1 MGSVFLVRHA
11 TTAAS
16 AAGTNL
22 GQADDAPLLPGGE
35 SLASRLGAA
44 IALELAAMPNGE
56 IRMASS
62 PARRCR
68 ATAEAV
74 ARAIGLDA
82 HAQIEQGLRELDYGS
97 WEGLTAEECRR
108 RDPVL
113 RAAWEADPYAMRAPG
128 GESGAGVAARAFPV
142 LEGIESWLVA
152 ADGRVAIV
160 VSHNH
165 VIRLRLAALLG
176 IPLPDYRRRLSIEPG
191 SYSVVTFASEPMRT
205 AVRRIGALP
214 PDALP
219 PDALPPHGAAR
230 GSERPEGPPEGL

>member
-22 GQADDAPLLPGGE
+22 GQADDAPLLPDGE
-35 SLASRLGAA
+35 SLAGRLGAA
-44 IALELAAMPNGE
+44 IALELAAMPDGE
-56 IRMASS
+56 IHVVSS

-68 ATAEAV
+68 ATAEAI
-74 ARAIGLDA
+74 AAAIGLDA
-82 HAQIEQGLRELDYGS
+82 QVPVQVEEGLRELDYGS

-113 RAAWEADPYAMRAPG
+113 RAAWEADPYAVQAPG
-128 GESGAGVAARAFPV
+128 GESGADVAARAFPV
-142 LEGIESWLVA
+142 LEAIEGWLVA
-152 ADGRVAIV
+152 VGDRVAIV

-165 VIRLRLAALLG
+165 VIRLRLAAVLG

-191 SYSVVTFASEPMRT
+191 SYSVVTFASKPRQT
-205 AVRRIGALP
+205 TVRRIGTLP
-214 PDALP
+214 PP
-219 PDALPPHGAAR
+219 RAASG
-230 GSERPEGPPEGL
+230 GSEGWHL

>member
-22 GQADDAPLLPGGE
+22 GQADDAPLLPNGE
-35 SLASRLGAA
+35 SLAGRLGAA
-44 IALELAAMPNGE
+44 IALELAAMPHGE
-56 IRMASS
+56 IRLISS

-68 ATAEAV
+68 ATGEAI
-74 ARAIGLDA
+74 ASAIGLDA
-82 HAQIEQGLRELDYGS
+82 QAQVEEGLRELDYGS

-113 RAAWEADPYAMRAPG
+113 RAAWEADPYAVHAPG
-128 GESGAGVAARAFPV
+128 GESGADVAARAFPV
-142 LEGIESWLVA
+142 LESIEGWLA
-152 ADGRVAIV
+152 AAGDRVAIV

-165 VIRLRLAALLG
+165 VIRLRLATLLA

-191 SYSVVTFASEPMRT
+191 SYSVVTFASEPMQT
-205 AVRRIGALP
+205 TVRRIGALP
-214 PDALP
+214 P
-219 PDALPPHGAAR
+219 PDAANG
-230 GSERPEGPPEGL
+230 GSEGWHL